1 MRADRRLSDAELGD
15 HLDLSEVTVK
25 SHVCSLLPK
34 PRSATGW
41 PRGSQLPQDPILR
54 SWP

>member
-15 HLDLSEVTVK
+15 HLDLREVTVK
-25 SHVCSLLPK
+25 SHVYSLLPK
-34 PRSATGW
+34 ARIRDRLA
-41 PRGSQLPQDPILR
+41 RGSQPTQDPILR